1 MPILDKKDLKILKA
15 LQENCTKTLEE
26 LASDTTLSKTTI
38 RYRIKQL
45 EKAGIIKGYI
55 PLLDPS
61 KLGLDITALIMVQVN
76 EGKLVEVEQ
85 EIAKHPNVSMVLDI
99 TGDFDVAL
107 LCHFKN
113 SDALSQFVKHLLA
126 IPNVDR
132 TTSSIALNRIKL
144 DPRFNLPDQV

>member
-1 MPILDKKDLKILKA
+1 
-15 LQENCTKTLEE
+15 
-26 LASDTTLSKTTI
+26 
-38 RYRIKQL
+38 
-45 EKAGIIKGYI
+45 
-55 PLLDPS
+55 
-61 KLGLDITALIMVQVN
+61 MVQVN

-85 EIAKHPNVSMVLDI
+85 AIAKHPNVSMVLDI

-113 SDALSQFVKHLLA
+113 SDALSKFVKHLLA